1 MLLNQ
6 ISPYK
11 NHCGHFWLKNMIVGM
26 DKGEFDVQ
34 ILISGI
40 ELYIKSRHVDI
51 PFSIN
56 KVLNAF
62 FFILLLEL
70 KISLGS

>member
-1 MLLNQ
+1 
-6 ISPYK
+6 
-11 NHCGHFWLKNMIVGM
+11 M

-34 ILISGI
+34 VLIRGI
-40 ELYIKSRHVDI
+40 ELYIKNRHVNI

-70 KISLGS
+70 KISLGG